1 MRVTIKTHRQG
12 DSFVARIADGWWV
25 GRGKTEKEACKR
37 VIQQLEKEV
46 AWHDHKRGQLAQ

>member
-1 MRVTIKTHRQG
+1 MRVTIKIHRQG